1 MVLVAD
7 RFDCGLREDCIA
19 RGDFQLLDLSRTRKQ
34 NMESHSALHSV
45 VTSHLGIS
53 RLNEQV
59 LFYLAAHPDP
69 LDLRLGRFLTRRL
82 L

>member
-1 MVLVAD
+1 
-7 RFDCGLREDCIA
+7 
-19 RGDFQLLDLSRTRKQ
+19 
-34 NMESHSALHSV
+34 LHSI